1 MLNVE
6 DRLEGRPID
15 PAATYRVTVNN
26 FLASGGD
33 GFSVLAASRPVA
45 DGGQDL
51 DALEAYIARGT
62 RVPPVGRVIDA
73 TPQN

>member
-1 MLNVE
+1 MTL
-6 DRLEGRPID
+6 DGAPLD

-33 GFSVLAASRPVA
+33 GFSLLSEGRAIHDAGV
-45 DGGQDL
+45 DL
-51 DALEAYIARGT
+51 DALEAYIAGGA
-62 RVPPVGRVIDA
+62 RVPAVGRVTDV